1 VERGRYP
8 SLTNSLAA
16 VLPPLATPP
25 QPPAGNWVRSAC
37 PIPPWFDVSFDLS
50 TINTRTN
57 WLRSGAFLSPR
68 APLFGFTDARHY
80 PLAPRPTSHV
90 PRPMIVGIRRRCR
103 APSWVQHSPPG
114 RRSTCYEM
122 LRFPVFSK
130 VWRAM
135 FSAQVNM
142 NSEFTS
148 IPRPALVKRDSRHK
162 FSLQKELRRYEPRS
176 IFPQKTAFSTP
187 FRGVLPHPAAKSAL
201 RAEGAPHSLAAKK
214 PSWPQRSPG
223 QCSSSPRRPDQ
234 RGQVVRRLFPAGYCH
249 SPTAGLAKT
258 ERGPIS
264 TSGPYVSVCHRKGD
278 SCRQNQRIPPRSPPP
293 VR

>member
-1 VERGRYP
+1 
-8 SLTNSLAA
+8 
-16 VLPPLATPP
+16 
-25 QPPAGNWVRSAC
+25 
-37 PIPPWFDVSFDLS
+37 
-50 TINTRTN
+50 
-57 WLRSGAFLSPR
+57 
-68 APLFGFTDARHY
+68 
-80 PLAPRPTSHV
+80 
-90 PRPMIVGIRRRCR
+90 MIVGIRRRCR